1 MQINI
6 LDAKNRLSELVRRVQ
21 AGDDVV
27 IANRGAPVA
36 RLVAATTA
44 ESRPPPAP
52 APTASARSLLA
63 WLEAHPLPAHLQR
76 SADDIDAD
84 LQRERDAWE

>member
-21 AGDDVV
+21 AGGEVV

-36 RLVAATTA
+36 RLVPAIPA
-44 ESRPPPAP
+44 ESRPLAAP
-52 APTASARSLLA
+52 AASARSLLA
-63 WLEAHPLPAHLQR
+63 WLDAHPLPAHLQR

>member
-21 AGDDVV
+21 TGGEVV

-36 RLVAATTA
+36 RLVPVSPS
-44 ESRPPPAP
+44 ESRPAP
-52 APTASARSLLA
+52 APAASARSLLA
-63 WLEAHPLPAHLQR
+63 WLDAQPLPAHLQR
-76 SADDIDAD
+76 SAEDIDAD